1 MYVPPERRHSP
12 PHFSACRRF
21 GIRRCWAAI
30 TNATDMGSVAAT
42 REKLGDLDEFYYSSI
57 ADGASIVC
65 ANGGKTAWLG
75 TPRTFEASVEVN
87 F

>member
-1 MYVPPERRHSP
+1 
-12 PHFSACRRF
+12 
-21 GIRRCWAAI
+21 
-30 TNATDMGSVAAT
+30 MGSVAAT